1 MLLCEVLKR
10 CLLHRLSQYS
20 MPLRGSNSTEI
31 TASPHHVVPALDP
44 ARGFREC
51 LLLDC
56 FTYRAEEIQR
66 KRGNSCYHTREGDG
80 SAFCCLRKP
89 MTSHRVEPYHL
100 PDSLYVLMDSFV
112 LSCRHFGPAR
122 LNIALVLTL
131 HDFKTKNSRNSRLV
145 AKKNILI
152 YSCQFFTFFSSSHS
166 SPPCR
171 STAECLHVS

>member
-20 MPLRGSNSTEI
+20 VPLRGSNSTEI

-51 LLLDC
+51 LLL
-56 FTYRAEEIQR
+56 ALLHIQGR
-66 KRGNSCYHTREGDG
+66 RDSTQTWKHLLPHTCEGDG

-100 PDSLYVLMDSFV
+100 PDSLYVLMASFV

-131 HDFKTKNSRNSRLV
+131 HDFKTKKL
-145 AKKNILI
+145 
-152 YSCQFFTFFSSSHS
+152 
-166 SPPCR
+166 
-171 STAECLHVS
+171 